1 MARRRPPCFCA
12 SADVQRSGG
21 HRFTV
26 IRLVQTWSGGVE
38 PRSGRAVEVHQAG
51 LASSKQLHLARQQAT
66 DNIHVSMSRSA
77 RATSMPP
84 LEKHLSLDLWSY
96 LPDPPPTPSSG
107 KGNNGVPIL
116 GTILALYDSSR
127 QRLALYSHSTHFRH
141 NAFKSDV
148 FITIYAYVAVPGS
161 SAALSPANN
170 DKQGGSRHG
179 ANAVVDRQTKNPSVV
194 ALDAEE
200 EEGEAVDISGT
211 RKRAK
216 RTKAFVCD
224 YFTKKIEKQ

>member
-1 MARRRPPCFCA
+1 
-12 SADVQRSGG
+12 
-21 HRFTV
+21 
-26 IRLVQTWSGGVE
+26 
-38 PRSGRAVEVHQAG
+38 
-51 LASSKQLHLARQQAT
+51 
-66 DNIHVSMSRSA
+66 MSRSG

-116 GTILALYDSSR
+116 
-127 QRLALYSHSTHFRH
+127 
-141 NAFKSDV
+141 
-148 FITIYAYVAVPGS
+148 AVSGS
-161 SAALSPANN
+161 SDAPSPANN
-170 DKQGGSRHG
+170 DKQGGSGHG
-179 ANAVVDRQTKNPSVV
+179 ANAVVDRQTKNPYVV